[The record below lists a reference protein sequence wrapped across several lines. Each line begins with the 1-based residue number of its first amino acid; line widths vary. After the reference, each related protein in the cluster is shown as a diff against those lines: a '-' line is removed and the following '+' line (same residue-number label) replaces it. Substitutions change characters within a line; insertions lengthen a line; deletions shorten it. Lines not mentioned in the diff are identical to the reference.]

1 MIQQIR
7 ASREQFRYNEART
20 VKVELSS
27 NSIMYH
33 CRQVDE
39 PSAEE
44 LNRGLMLRSNFRK
57 LFKRSFERD

>member
-7 ASREQFRYNEART
+7 ASREQFRYNEDRT

-27 NSIMYH
+27 YSIMYH

-39 PSAEE
+39 LSAEE
-44 LNRGLMLRSNFRK
+44 LNRGLMPKVKF
-57 LFKRSFERD
+57 